1 MKRSL
6 DYPIPAA
13 RGQLSL
19 SLSFS
24 ATLAFSFRLGTVR
37 AEKNAVKLFL
47 PRGDIRCSSYA
58 AKHRAKRAPINLALY
73 ESKNCFSQHFFS
85 SFKSSLF
92 FFFFILIRVKSF
104 KVRKKV

>member
-58 AKHRAKRAPINLALY
+58 AKHRAKHRAKRAPINLALY

-85 SFKSSLF
+85 SFKSSPF
-92 FFFFILIRVKSF
+92 FFFYFNSS
-104 KVRKKV
+104 